1 MHVSA
6 SRPAQ
11 PREIKPRSPRFDFDD
26 VPRHWFAGSV
36 LGSHMVN
43 GVNLLFPVGERFFV
57 RSVRHYVDRVGD
69 PVLREQIKGFFGQEG
84 RHAGAHEKYFEVLE
98 KQGFRIQGFLKAYE
112 WWTTKVMER
121 IAPPALRLSA
131 TAACEHFTATM
142 AKNALEDDI
151 FAHAHPAMRAL
162 LMWHSVEEVE
172 HKSVAFDV
180 LQAVAPSYALRM
192 AGLAVSG
199 TMLGLFWVAA
209 TAMLL
214 RQDRADVRGLLAEI
228 RALGDRNPFG
238 ERVYGKAIRSYLRR
252 DFHPSDETR
261 DEELARAYVTAA
273 GLA

>member
-11 PREIKPRSPRFDFDD
+11 TREIKPRSPRFDFDD
-26 VPRHWFAGSV
+26 VPRHWFGGVV
-36 LGSHMVN
+36 LGSHLVN

-57 RSVRHYVDRVGD
+57 RSVRHYMDRIED
-69 PVLREQIKGFFGQEG
+69 PELRDRIKGFFSQEG
-84 RHAGAHEKYFEVLE
+84 RHANAHEKYFEVLE
-98 KQGFRIQGFLKAYE
+98 KQGFRIQAFLKGYE
-112 WWTTKVMER
+112 WWTTRVMER
-121 IAPPALRLSA
+121 VSPPALRLSA

-151 FAHAHPAMRAL
+151 FAPAHPAMRAL

-180 LQAVAPSYALRM
+180 LQEVAPGYPLRI

-199 TMLGLFWVAA
+199 AMLGIFWLAA

-214 RQDRADVRGLLAEI
+214 RQDRADVRVLIREI

-261 DEELARAYVTAA
+261 DGELARAYVIEA